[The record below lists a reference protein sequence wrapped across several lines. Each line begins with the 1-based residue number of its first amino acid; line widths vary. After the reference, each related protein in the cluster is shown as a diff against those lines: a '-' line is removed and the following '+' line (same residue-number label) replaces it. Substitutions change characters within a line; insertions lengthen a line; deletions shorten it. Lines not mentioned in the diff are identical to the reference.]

1 MKNINKY
8 FALREKDNKELES
21 SSSQTVFKPNCIKP
35 TVDCISKPNIWF
47 ERWPNVSCYYVQS
60 VLAIS
65 SVLSDSIL
73 WLTARNVTSSCPVS
87 VDRCR
92 ALGARASHESVAWM
106 SGEHPAVTGRK
117 ATLQHPLTQLSDL
130 MLIYRLKQ
138 SDYRDRA
145 SRSKIISCVAC
156 WSDVE
161 VPDRCEQV
169 IDQTFVQPAEWH
181 VNRLTVCLKQLIL

>member
-21 SSSQTVFKPNCIKP
+21 STSQAVFKPNCIKP

-92 ALGARASHESVAWM
+92 ARGARASHECGMDVRRTSR
-106 SGEHPAVTGRK
+106 SNGPQGHITSIRS
-117 ATLQHPLTQLSDL
+117 LQLSDL

-145 SRSKIISCVAC
+145 SRPKIISCVAC

-181 VNRLTVCLKQLIL
+181 VNQLTVCLKQLIL